1 MRRATAAIISTALA
15 LGAAAVGHVAA
26 DARPVVSR
34 PVAAAETDA
43 PRSVMYV
50 GNNWAGTANVIDA
63 RTFSKVGR
71 INVVPDYAE
80 RMAEIRSDPQRLA
93 YFLVIR
99 EQIGEGHDQLVDD
112 MFSTPDGTILAV
124 SRPSFADVV
133 GIDLRTRK
141 IVWRFKMHGQRSD
154 HMAVN
159 PKGTRL
165 LVSDSTV
172 GHVDELDLRT
182 GKPLR
187 QFASGETP
195 HESNYSKDGSRIFHA
210 SIGKIYTPTDPSMTC
225 PQPDPSK
232 GDQRFEIVDN
242 STFQILHQWD
252 IGKKLAEAG
261 FPCMA
266 SAVRPMALSP
276 DERTAYLQIS
286 FFHGYVAFDL
296 VHGRVT
302 QVVPLPQS
310 EAARQTPKAKYVLN
324 SAHHGL
330 AISRDGSRLC
340 VAGTMDDYVGLV
352 DVANPAR
359 QRILRLPHEGDRPYW
374 ATNGPG
380 GGRCWVSIA
389 GDDRVNVYSY
399 ATRKRVA
406 TLTVGDHPQRVR
418 PGVVSQAA
426 QAAWRSGASRFAAPE
441 TSTTSP
447 LPVPLP

>member
-1 MRRATAAIISTALA
+1 MRRTTTVLVSAALVLGTAV
-15 LGAAAVGHVAA
+15 VGRVAA
-26 DARPVVSR
+26 DAAPT
-34 PVAAAETDA
+34 PQTTAAASHPAAA

-63 RTFSKVGR
+63 RTFAKIGR
-71 INVVPDYAE
+71 VNVVPDYAE

-133 GIDLRTRK
+133 GINLRTRK
-141 IVWRFKMHGQRSD
+141 IAWRFKMHGQRAD

-159 PKGTRL
+159 PRGTRL
-165 LVSDSTV
+165 LVSDSTAN
-172 GHVDELDLRT
+172 HVDELDLRT

-187 QFASGETP
+187 QFASGDTP

-210 SIGKIYTPTDPSMTC
+210 SIGRIYTPTDPSMTC

-232 GDQRFEIVDN
+232 GDQRFQIVSN
-242 STFQILHQWD
+242 KTFQVLHQWD

-266 SAVRPMALSP
+266 SAVRPMAISP

-296 VHGRVT
+296 RRGQVS

-310 EAARQTPKAKYVLN
+310 AAARQTPKAQYVLN

-352 DVANPAR
+352 DVANPQHR
-359 QRILRLPHEGDRPYW
+359 RIFPLPHTGDRPYW

-399 ATRKRVA
+399 ATRTRVA
-406 TLTVGDHPQRVR
+406 SLAVGDHPQRVR
-418 PGVVSQAA
+418 PGSLSSAA
-426 QAAWRSGASRFAAPE
+426 QAAWRSGASRFVAPV
-441 TSTTSP
+441 TG
-447 LPVPLP
+447 